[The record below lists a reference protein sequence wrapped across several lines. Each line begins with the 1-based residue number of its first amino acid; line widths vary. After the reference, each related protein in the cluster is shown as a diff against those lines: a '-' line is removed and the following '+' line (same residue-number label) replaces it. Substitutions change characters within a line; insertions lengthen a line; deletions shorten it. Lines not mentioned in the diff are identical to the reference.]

1 MSCLITFEI
10 MSLLLY
16 RPWVVRSQG
25 NNRIVQKEFMPYQ
38 VGIACALS
46 VVQNKC
52 LELPLRS
59 AKMDLNGS
67 FSRHTRRGQPYSV
80 ARI

>member
-1 MSCLITFEI
+1 MS
-10 MSLLLY
+10 SLLY

-38 VGIACALS
+38 VGIACTLS

-52 LELPLRS
+52 LS
-59 AKMDLNGS
+59 YHYIQFKW
-67 FSRHTRRGQPYSV
+67 
-80 ARI
+80 I